1 MTDLVLLTET
11 IVKSLVK
18 DPETVSVK
26 QFETDEDYIL
36 IQIMIDKDAMGS
48 IIGRQGRIANAIRTV
63 VQAASFIG
71 ENKKVRINIDS
82 F

>member
-1 MTDLVLLTET
+1 MDLVKLTET
-11 IVKSLVK
+11 LVKSLVK
-18 DPETVSVK
+18 DKDSVSVK

-36 IQIMIDKDAMGS
+36 IQVMVDKENMGA
-48 IIGRQGRIANAIRTV
+48 IIGKAGNMANAIRTI
-63 VQAASFIG
+63 VQAASYIN

>member
-18 DPETVSVK
+18 DPDSVSVK
-26 QFETDEDYIL
+26 EFETDEDYIL
-36 IQIMIDKDAMGS
+36 IQIMIDKEAMGS
-48 IIGRQGRIANAIRTV
+48 IIGREGRIANAIRTV
-63 VQAASFIG
+63 VQAASFISD
-71 ENKKVRINIDS
+71 NKKVRINIDS

>member
-18 DPETVSVK
+18 DPDTVSVK

-36 IQIMIDKDAMGS
+36 IQVMIDKDAMGS
-48 IIGRQGRIANAIRTV
+48 IIGREGRIANAIRTV
-63 VQAASFIG
+63 VQAASFISD
-71 ENKKVRINIDS
+71 NKKVRINIDS

>member
-1 MTDLVLLTET
+1 VNDLVLLTET

-18 DPETVSVK
+18 DPDSVSVK

-36 IQIMIDKDAMGS
+36 IQVMIDKEAMGS
-48 IIGRQGRIANAIRTV
+48 IIGREGRIANAIRTV
-63 VQAASFIG
+63 VQAASYING
-71 ENKKVRINIDS
+71 NKKVRINIDS